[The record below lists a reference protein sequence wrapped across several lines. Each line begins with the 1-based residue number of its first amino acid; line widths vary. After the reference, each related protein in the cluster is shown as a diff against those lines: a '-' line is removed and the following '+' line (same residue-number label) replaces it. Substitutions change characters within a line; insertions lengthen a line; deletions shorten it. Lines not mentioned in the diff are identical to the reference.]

1 MGDGCEGL
9 IKLDE
14 VLSGGG
20 GLKQWWLE
28 TVSRRAS
35 RGQGCGVIPIEEQI

>member
-20 GLKQWWLE
+20 GGIRSGGGWRHSTGESAGPGLQCQ
-28 TVSRRAS
+28 T
-35 RGQGCGVIPIEEQI
+35 C